1 MRAGFFVQQNKGGEK
16 DMESITHRAARG
28 NGKPLRFLRSRKT
41 TLIFILFF
49 IGGVAFGSIYAVAGG
64 NGSLLVSIVL
74 NDLEIQAGRNL
85 QQIFLKSVVQ
95 NVGILLYL
103 YFCSNCS
110 KGKPLIHMVPL
121 FFGLSVGAVITAVLY
136 KLSIAA
142 LPYVLACVALPKF
155 IQALLL
161 ISACNN
167 ALKISA
173 QLFKDPGDW
182 RRTEGSCIHMGLYG
196 GAFLLFSFL
205 ESIILIFFRRLLPL

>member
-1 MRAGFFVQQNKGGEK
+1 
-16 DMESITHRAARG
+16 MESIMHRTAREG
-28 NGKPLRFLRSRKT
+28 GKSLRFLRSRRN
-41 TLIFILFF
+41 TLLFILFF

-74 NDLEIQAGRNL
+74 NDLKIQADRNF
-85 QQIFLKSVVQ
+85 QQIFIKSIVQ
-95 NVGILLYL
+95 SIGILLYL

-121 FFGLSVGAVITAVLY
+121 FFGLSVGAVTTAILY
-136 KLSIAA
+136 KLSISA
-142 LPYVLACVALPKF
+142 LPYVLMCVILPKF
-155 IQALLL
+155 VQAVLL

-182 RRTEGSCIHMGLYG
+182 RRTEGSCIHMGLYA

-205 ESIILIFFRRLLPL
+205 ESIILVSFRYLLP